1 MAIQILPGQ
10 DRASK
15 LGEQVGSGLGQGL
28 QLLMQQKLQTMLK
41 AKEQAKTSKGLES
54 LGIPTQAA
62 SQISELP
69 KELQSLVVK
78 NFLAGSEAQGL
89 EQALSSIPD
98 EPQAPLGGLEA
109 LGASGPQGQEE
120 MVGAQAMV
128 PGGEEEVV
136 AEQLKPMNRFQ
147 EILKSPRLKPEHRL
161 RIEQMAQQ
169 ERFAEKKL
177 TAAERKEKAL
187 EQRETDKETLPYYK
201 EVLKATKDSKDNQR
215 RLGRMEELTR
225 KGKLDSPVV
234 SSLLDATSK
243 GIFGFGVNLDSLRS
257 PDSQEFKKLSTEF
270 LKNAKSLFGNRIT
283 DNEVRLFMQMVPTL
297 TQSDQGKM
305 RVINNM
311 KAYSDAEILTKNAMD
326 KIIEQN
332 NGRRPRNLETLVEK
346 SVGTELDKLSQ
357 EFKKGYNIEAAPVK
371 DKSSFIRR
379 GQKWLGDMPFNL

>member
-89 EQALSSIPD
+89 EQALSSITG

-243 GIFGFGVNLDSLRS
+243 GIFGVGVNLDSLRS

>member
-89 EQALSSIPD
+89 EQALSSITG